1 MLMNTRSYGLTNLS
15 LHHSDSVTAQN
26 SLTFTNIFLSA
37 RAAVSYLYL
46 HFPRSWLT
54 WPRAGIR
61 TWAGT
66 IQPVKFCWRNDGS
79 LAKTISSHDLND
91 WSSNFLP
98 CRKHFVLCILNKL
111 ECRTSRN
118 TGLVWTKWRPGFHVE
133 MRSTYINCLPNQ
145 FNNVRWTIFPL

>member
-61 TWAGT
+61 GWAGT

-111 ECRTSRN
+111 ECTTSRN
-118 TGLVWTKWRPGFHVE
+118 SRLVCLSKVTARVPC
-133 MRSTYINCLPNQ
+133 RDQIYINCLPNQ
-145 FNNVRWTIFPL
+145 FNNVRYTIFPL